1 MNGARAQRGDHSG
14 PSLRAYTGYNPD
26 EAGLMPSDGTR
37 VGKGLILG

>member
-26 EAGLMPSDGTR
+26 EAGLMRCHRMAPGWER
-37 VGKGLILG
+37 G